1 MINVITSAVSGL
13 FIGVLARFFYP
24 GTVQLGWVYTIV
36 LGIGGSMLAGFVF
49 NRGHQGFNRPGLLA
63 SLLGAMVL
71 IFAGRQFGM
80 I

>member
-1 MINVITSAVSGL
+1 MINVITSAISGL

-24 GTVQLGWVYTIV
+24 GTVHLGWVYTIL

-49 NRGHQGFNRPGLLA
+49 NRGHTEFYRAGFFA

-71 IFAGRQFGM
+71 IFAGRQFGL

>member
-1 MINVITSAVSGL
+1 MINVISSAVSGL

-24 GTVQLGWVYTIV
+24 GTVQLGWIYTIL
-36 LGIGGSMLAGFVF
+36 LGVAGSMLAGYVF
-49 NRGHQGFNRPGLLA
+49 NRGQKEFNRPGLLA

>member
-1 MINVITSAVSGL
+1 MINVISSAVSGL

-24 GTVQLGWVYTIV
+24 GTVHLGWIYTIL
-36 LGIGGSMLAGFVF
+36 LGIAGSMLAGYVF
-49 NRGHQGFNRPGLLA
+49 NRGHNDFSRPGLLA